1 MRDYWLDV
9 RNLLQNV
16 QNRNCNQHFNSL
28 LLTLQALHAVDVTEV
43 VHHLPVVLN
52 QLMWL
57 MVRINSEELSVNVI
71 KVLIH
76 IVNQLHEVEKAN
88 ILDAYLEYVFVTPT
102 VTESANKATVHEEMV
117 TQIILHCTKKQ

>member
-1 MRDYWLDV
+1 M
-9 RNLLQNV
+9 LLY
-16 QNRNCNQHFNSL
+16 F
-28 LLTLQALHAVDVTEV
+28 QALHAVDVTEV

-76 IVNQLHEVEKAN
+76 IVNQLHEVDKAT
-88 ILDAYLEYVFVTPT
+88 ILDSYLEYVFVTPT
-102 VTESANKATVHEEMV
+102 QSDSANKATVHEEMV
-117 TQIILHCTKKQ
+117 NLLVCTSNEAHVIIYIFSRLKLYAFFCDLQTQIS